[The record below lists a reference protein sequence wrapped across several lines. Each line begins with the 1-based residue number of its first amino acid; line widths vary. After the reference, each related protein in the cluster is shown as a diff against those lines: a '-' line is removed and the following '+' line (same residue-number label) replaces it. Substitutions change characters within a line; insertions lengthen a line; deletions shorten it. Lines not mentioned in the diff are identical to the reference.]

1 MTNSSNVGGFSL
13 FKEKNVNTTEAFLL
27 VVWVMIT
34 MAATNVGTWNN
45 TITLPQLFIGG
56 VLVMLG
62 GFFSGKSR
70 RASQR
75 EQITI
80 AELLSAVIGIA
91 LLAGWTGY
99 WELPATGSDFT
110 TGFVGFG
117 IAVACYII
125 AALQD

>member
-1 MTNSSNVGGFSL
+1 MTNSNVGGFSL

-27 VVWVMIT
+27 VGWVIVTLLASNVASWSYNFT
-34 MAATNVGTWNN
+34 M
-45 TITLPQLFIGG
+45 PQLFMGG

-70 RASQR
+70 RSSQR

-80 AELLSAVIGIA
+80 AELLSALIGLA

-99 WELPATGSDFT
+99 WDLPVTGSDFT

-117 IAVACYII
+117 IAVVCYII